1 MMKRSLIYYSIFFWR
16 SYCVGAPAIVF
27 EVLTQWCCP
36 FHIIEHIRVLDPT
49 PETRGYFNAAIESAL
64 ALIRTVDLVRF
75 WRVQR
80 EIHSIVNA
88 PASLGSSYGR
98 PFKVCS
104 VDFRC
109 FYVKDD
115 PNMSINLLASHL
127 VYEATLGHLHSK
139 GILRTQRNHL
149 RFDELRRR
157 QAQRF
162 LQRLGMA
169 ITPWDSDR
177 FITFQP
183 GKLSRRAIK
192 DLCGVFTRDPSAEA
206 TVWKK
211 SGMSHKNQDGN

>member
-1 MMKRSLIYYSIFFWR
+1 MFKRSFSYYCALVWR
-16 SYCVGAPAIVF
+16 DYCVGAPAIVF

-36 FHIIEHIRVLDPT
+36 VHIIEHIRVLDPT
-49 PETRGYFNAAIESAL
+49 PESRGYFNATIESAL
-64 ALIRTVDLVRF
+64 ALIRTADPVRF

-104 VDFRC
+104 VDLRC
-109 FYVKDD
+109 FYIKDD
-115 PNMSINLLASHL
+115 PNMSINYLASHL
-127 VYEATLGHLHSK
+127 VYEATLGHLSSK

-149 RFDELRRR
+149 RFDDLRRR

-169 ITPWDSDR
+169 ITPWDSDQ
-177 FITFQP
+177 FITFHP

-192 DLCGVFTRDPSAEA
+192 DLYGIFIRDPSAEA

-211 SGMSHKNQDGN
+211 SGLPYKNQDGS